1 MIKFTPSLEELI
13 DRYAYQI
20 KARNNKTEVSKQG
33 KKMLFDA
40 WIGKEKRLYL
50 TVKDMENK
58 QVQFENLQKRIDH
71 RIMQTQI
78 GVDVLGFPIYLVH
91 EVVFET
97 ADEYKRRIGNRVSKQ
112 KFTNSKA
119 YLVKQH

>member
-20 KARNNKTEVSKQG
+20 QARNNKTEVSKQG
-33 KKMLFDA
+33 KKMLFET

-71 RIMQTQI
+71 RKMETQI
-78 GVDVLGFPIYLVH
+78 GVDFLGFPIYLVH
-91 EVVFET
+91 EIVFET
-97 ADEYKRRIGNRVSKQ
+97 ADEYKRRIGSRVSKQ
-112 KFTNSKA
+112 KFMNSRS
-119 YLVKQH
+119 YLIKQH

>member
-1 MIKFTPSLEELI
+1 MKKFTPSLEELI

-20 KARNNKTEVSKQG
+20 QARNNKTEISKEG

-71 RIMQTQI
+71 RIMETQI
-78 GVDVLGFPIYLVH
+78 GADVLGFPIYLVH

-97 ADEYKRRIGNRVSKQ
+97 ADEYKRRIGSKVSNQRFMKA
-112 KFTNSKA
+112 KA
-119 YLVKQH
+119 YLVKQR